1 MIKNSMPHPAN
12 PSQLDAEALY
22 AVLLQ
27 QVQSGLAGIPN
38 VAIVGIHSGGAW
50 LAERLARDLNLLD
63 RLGVLDV
70 SFYRD
75 DFAQKGL
82 HADVKPTQISFD
94 VAGATILLVDDVLY
108 TGRTTRA
115 AINELFDYG
124 RPAKIML
131 AALVDRGER
140 QLPVAADFVAAFTAV
155 PPGQALVLKQ
165 ADDGHVGDAR
175 QAALHVLQQDRV
187 QGLGVELGRIRRMRH
202 RVLNH
207 SGWEAKVR
215 LIIRVEILLQD
226 NGGGAVVDDFTALG
240 GDNGRGITLI
250 DQFHRQVEAAMHL
263 VGETAATRAH
273 LVLGAI
279 RMTGQ
284 AYHDAARAPLL
295 DQAIDGGKLR
305 LIRRGRD
312 HAERLG
318 LANHGIADGHADAF
332 QAEIEGQDGVDGVTR
347 HSIFP

>member
-1 MIKNSMPHPAN
+1 MSNLVN

-22 AVLLQ
+22 GVLLQ

-50 LAERLARDLNLLD
+50 LAERLARDLDLTA

-82 HADVKPTQISFD
+82 HADVKPTKIAFD

-165 ADDGHVGDAR
+165 AGD
-175 QAALHVLQQDRV
+175 
-187 QGLGVELGRIRRMRH
+187 
-202 RVLNH
+202 
-207 SGWEAKVR
+207 K
-215 LIIRVEILLQD
+215 
-226 NGGGAVVDDFTALG
+226 FTL
-240 GDNGRGITLI
+240 TI
-250 DQFHRQVEAAMHL
+250 DTH
-263 VGETAATRAH
+263 
-273 LVLGAI
+273 
-279 RMTGQ
+279 
-284 AYHDAARAPLL
+284 
-295 DQAIDGGKLR
+295 
-305 LIRRGRD
+305 
-312 HAERLG
+312 HA
-318 LANHGIADGHADAF
+318 
-332 QAEIEGQDGVDGVTR
+332 
-347 HSIFP
+347 

>member
-1 MIKNSMPHPAN
+1 MSTTLN

-22 AVLLQ
+22 SVLLQ
-27 QVQSGLAGIPN
+27 QVQAGLDGVAN

-50 LAERLARDLNLLD
+50 LAERLARDLDLAD

-82 HADVKPTQISFD
+82 HADVKPTQINFE

-165 ADDGHVGDAR
+165 ADAGT
-175 QAALHVLQQDRV
+175 
-187 QGLGVELGRIRRMRH
+187 
-202 RVLNH
+202 
-207 SGWEAKVR
+207 
-215 LIIRVEILLQD
+215 
-226 NGGGAVVDDFTALG
+226 FTL
-240 GDNGRGITLI
+240 TL
-250 DQFHRQVEAAMHL
+250 A
-263 VGETAATRAH
+263 
-273 LVLGAI
+273 
-279 RMTGQ
+279 
-284 AYHDAARAPLL
+284 
-295 DQAIDGGKLR
+295 
-305 LIRRGRD
+305 
-312 HAERLG
+312 
-318 LANHGIADGHADAF
+318 
-332 QAEIEGQDGVDGVTR
+332 
-347 HSIFP
+347 

>member
-1 MIKNSMPHPAN
+1 MSNLVN

-22 AVLLQ
+22 GVLLG
-27 QVQSGLAGIPN
+27 QVRSGLAGASN

-50 LAERLARDLNLLD
+50 LAERLARDLDLVE

-82 HADVKPTQISFD
+82 HADVKPTRIAFD

-165 ADDGHVGDAR
+165 AGDGT
-175 QAALHVLQQDRV
+175 
-187 QGLGVELGRIRRMRH
+187 
-202 RVLNH
+202 
-207 SGWEAKVR
+207 
-215 LIIRVEILLQD
+215 
-226 NGGGAVVDDFTALG
+226 FTL
-240 GDNGRGITLI
+240 TI
-250 DQFHRQVEAAMHL
+250 DTH
-263 VGETAATRAH
+263 
-273 LVLGAI
+273 
-279 RMTGQ
+279 
-284 AYHDAARAPLL
+284 
-295 DQAIDGGKLR
+295 
-305 LIRRGRD
+305 
-312 HAERLG
+312 HA
-318 LANHGIADGHADAF
+318 
-332 QAEIEGQDGVDGVTR
+332 
-347 HSIFP
+347 